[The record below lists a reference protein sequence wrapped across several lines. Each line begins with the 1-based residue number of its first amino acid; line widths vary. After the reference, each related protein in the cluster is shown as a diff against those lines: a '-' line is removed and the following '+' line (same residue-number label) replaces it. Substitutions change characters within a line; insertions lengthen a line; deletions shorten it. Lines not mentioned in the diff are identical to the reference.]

1 MLAAWADRDVVE
13 YTCDAQGAVSGVELD
28 MRPLGEADVKFTRY
42 ADRFQK
48 LIVDSIDGDS
58 VPIALAHH
66 ERCLSRGVAP
76 PRMAVYR
83 LEIRI
88 DDPEVVKKRRI
99 EGRVVCRT
107 YEYLDITVLYE
118 ALRTAAQQ
126 CVARVRMPG
135 YECHEVRM
143 LVALIALT
151 GTDFSRGLPQV
162 FGLLSGCAIA
172 GLTRAVLGPCCQG
185 V

>member
-1 MLAAWADRDVVE
+1 ME
-13 YTCDAQGAVSGVELD
+13 YTGLPGGGIDAVELD
-28 MRPLGEADVKFTRY
+28 LRPLGEADVKFTRY

-83 LEIRI
+83 LEIRLK
-88 DDPEVVKKRRI
+88 DAETGKKRHSD
-99 EGRVVCRT
+99 GRVVRT
-107 YEYLDITVLYE
+107 YEYLDVTLLYE
-118 ALRTAAQQ
+118 ALRTAARQ

-135 YECHEVRM
+135 YEGHEVRM

-162 FGLLSGCAIA
+162 C
-172 GLTRAVLGPCCQG
+172 
-185 V
+185 